1 MRGKVAAYADW
12 RATPEGVYPD
22 FPDTD
27 FAGARTICREAAGKG
42 PGWLSTE
49 QARAV
54 LAAAGITLPPGGM
67 ARTADEAAALA
78 AKVGFPVAV
87 KLVSSTLT
95 HKTDVG
101 GVRLNIA
108 SENAARAAFEEI
120 RGALAAAG
128 QANAMDG
135 VLVQPMIRGGVEV
148 MVGVTQDPLFGPLI
162 AFGLGGV
169 LVEVLADV
177 CFRIAPLTDR
187 DAAEM
192 LRAIRGWRL
201 LQGFRGQPA
210 ADLDALQELLLRLA
224 RLVEEVPE
232 IAEIDLNP
240 VIALPSG
247 CQVVD
252 CRIQARLTP

>member
-1 MRGKVAAYADW
+1 LRYQLPSQSVVH
-12 RATPEGVYPD
+12 R
-22 FPDTD
+22 
-27 FAGARTICREAAGKG
+27 RR
-42 PGWLSTE
+42 
-49 QARAV
+49 
-54 LAAAGITLPPGGM
+54 LAASQPLNSAQVEH
-67 ARTADEAAALA
+67 ASKR
-78 AKVGFPVAV
+78 FPTI
-87 KLVSSTLT
+87 SS
-95 HKTDVG
+95 
-101 GVRLNIA
+101 
-108 SENAARAAFEEI
+108 
-120 RGALAAAG
+120 ALAAAG
-128 QANAMDG
+128 HAKAMDG
-135 VLVQPMIRGGVEV
+135 VLVQPMIRGGVDV

-169 LVEVLADV
+169 MVEVLADV

-210 ADLDALQELLLRLA
+210 ADLEALQELLLRLA

-240 VIALPSG
+240 VVALPSG

-252 CRIQARLTP
+252 CRIQAR